1 MSAGC
6 AKDHYIQD
14 AAEAYIVYVLQKLAV
29 ESGCS
34 LTDDVQEKF
43 DIFQDYCRERN
54 IKDDF
59 TKSSYKNNIDSVV
72 EKIFGELQKKYP
84 NEKFDFIDVEKQ
96 FRNQK
101 LKGDFV
107 IQFKDRIISVSLK
120 NYKNGYERP
129 QLCSGTWVSFLNN
142 FIFESV
148 GVGTFKDPTTNEVF
162 KGSDKKKR
170 EALIDRLGL
179 SYLKDAYSTYENVS
193 SILKQR
199 YVHSEDARLWSNI
212 EKQWRDDCKNLS
224 ETAIEV
230 TIEALSKLPNDLIKP
245 RVLKMAGLNYDEELL
260 LISKDRY
267 LCSLF
272 DEDYAKLLERVN
284 SDQCKVEY
292 IKNKKSILF
301 SLTDD
306 DGQIINIDIPFTLQ
320 KNGAWHLPKT
330 GQYEGTM
337 FHKKEGI
344 ELHYGERRPKKSKEI
359 ATSINTYLNL
369 KGANVC

>member
-54 IKDDF
+54 IENDF
-59 TKSSYKNNIDSVV
+59 ANSSYKKNIDSVV
-72 EKIFGELQKKYP
+72 KEFFGSLLKKYP
-84 NEKFDFIDVEKQ
+84 NEKFDFINVEKQ

-107 IQFKDRIISVSLK
+107 IKFKDRIISVSLK

-142 FIFESV
+142 FIFQSV
-148 GVGTFKDPTTNEVF
+148 GVGTFKDPITNDVF
-162 KGSDKKKR
+162 KGSDKEKR
-170 EALIDRLGL
+170 NELLDRLGL
-179 SYLKDAYSTYENVS
+179 SYLKDAYNTYENVS
-193 SILKQR
+193 NILKQR
-199 YVHSEDARLWSNI
+199 YVNSEDARLWSNI
-212 EKQWRDDCKNLS
+212 DTQWKDDCKNLS
-224 ETAIEV
+224 EEAIEV

-267 LCSLF
+267 
-272 DEDYAKLLERVN
+272 
-284 SDQCKVEY
+284 
-292 IKNKKSILF
+292 
-301 SLTDD
+301 
-306 DGQIINIDIPFTLQ
+306 
-320 KNGAWHLPKT
+320 
-330 GQYEGTM
+330 
-337 FHKKEGI
+337 
-344 ELHYGERRPKKSKEI
+344 
-359 ATSINTYLNL
+359 
-369 KGANVC
+369 